1 MEEIKYS
8 ESEEPKAKKQESA
21 LPKRDNGGFIVY
33 ISKGRTE
40 VLPFAYP
47 LKEMPACVILPYRC
61 EPLISFVHR
70 NIPNG

>member
-40 VLPFAYP
+40 VLPFVVLFP
-47 LKEMPACVILPYRC
+47 NKCWTPKWIFFVGRHKC
-61 EPLISFVHR
+61 E
-70 NIPNG
+70 